1 MIKLNSK
8 NALIDQRNFDELSH
22 EVLKIKREM
31 NQFKHGFMDLPYQF
45 DLVHQEIEYTKELLR
60 GKNTIVIIGI
70 GGSDLGARAI
80 NQVFRGNLKN
90 ENGDLK
96 VYFAGDTTDPDIYNE
111 LDSHL
116 DYDKTLFV
124 VISKSGNTVEQSVAF
139 IYFRNKV
146 IENLS
151 KEQEINHFLFITDPV
166 DGFLRELS
174 MRYGYK
180 SINLPQN
187 VGGRFSV
194 LSSVGMVF
202 AGIIGCDVEKILNGA
217 KDLDAE
223 FKRDDID
230 DVARFSIIQYL
241 HYRSKRDISVL
252 MPYRYNLK
260 EFGRWYA
267 QLISESLGKKHKIDS
282 AESFEGITPQIAI
295 GPYDQHSQLQLFN
308 EGPDNKLII
317 FIESEKVNNDI
328 HLPSEIEFAKY
339 QNYKQRSLFEILKL
353 SKSTTE
359 YSLTKNGRPNV
370 TITID
375 ELNEYHLGQL
385 FYFFEL
391 STVIIGGLL
400 RVDPFNQPGV
410 ELSKRAMN
418 TLLGIEVDKDILEDF
433 GKINT

>member
-1 MIKLNSK
+1 MIKLDSK
-8 NALIDQRNFDELSH
+8 NSIINQGDFDLITH
-22 EVLKIKREM
+22 EVLKIKKEM
-31 NQFKHGFMDLPYQF
+31 NKFKHGFMNLPYQF
-45 DLVHQEIEYTKELLR
+45 DLVHQEIEYAKELLR
-60 GKNTIVIIGI
+60 GKDTIVIIGI

-80 NQVFRGNLKN
+80 NQVFRGNYKN

-96 VYFAGDTTDPDIYNE
+96 VYFTGDTTDPDLYHE
-111 LDSHL
+111 VDSHL
-116 DYDKTLFV
+116 DYEKTLFI

-139 IYFRNKV
+139 IYFRDKV
-146 IENLS
+146 IQKLS
-151 KEQEINHFLFITDPV
+151 KENELNHFLFITDPV

-174 MRYGYK
+174 MKYGYK
-180 SINLPQN
+180 SIDLPKD

-217 KDLDAE
+217 KDLDLE
-223 FKRDDID
+223 FKKD
-230 DVARFSIIQYL
+230 DVDEVVRFSIIQFL
-241 HYRSKRDISVL
+241 HYKSKRDISVL

-267 QLISESLGKKHKIDS
+267 QLLSESLGKKHSIYS
-282 AESFEGITPQIAI
+282 EERNEGITPQIAV

-317 FIESEKVNNDI
+317 FIESERVNNDI
-328 HLPSEIEFAKY
+328 YLPSEIEFAKY

-359 YSLTKNGRPNV
+359 YSLTKNNRPN
-370 TITID
+370 ITIKIE
-375 ELNEYHLGQL
+375 ELNEYYIGQL

-391 STVIIGGLL
+391 STVLIGALL
-400 RVDPFNQPGV
+400 KIDPFNQPGV
-410 ELSKRAMN
+410 ELSKKAMN
-418 TLLGIEVDKDILEDF
+418 TLLGIEVDNAILEDF
-433 GKINT
+433 GKINS